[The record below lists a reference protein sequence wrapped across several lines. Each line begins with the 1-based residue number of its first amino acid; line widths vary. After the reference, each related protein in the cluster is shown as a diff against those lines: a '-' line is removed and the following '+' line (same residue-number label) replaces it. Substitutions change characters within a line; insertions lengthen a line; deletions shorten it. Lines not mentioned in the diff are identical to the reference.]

1 MMNNFKVL
9 QVCLLLTVSLQIQAQ
24 DQQLSFSAYIDTYY
38 GYDFSSPSANQR
50 LYVTQYDR
58 HNEFNINHAWIKARY
73 EQGKIRSELALQ
85 LGTYPINNYGAEP
98 DPLYRLIH
106 SAYVGYK
113 LGENSWIDVGVMGGH
128 FGYESALAIDRELLS
143 PALATEYTPYYQTG
157 IQYSWDISEATQ
169 FRAVVLNGWQNM
181 AETNSHKSVGLALD
195 HQLRDNF
202 FVSYG
207 NYYGNEKSGP
217 GSKEMRF
224 HNNFIVSYSA
234 NRFALTGVADLT
246 RQDSVGTV
254 RNVLFLTGIA
264 SLELGEKARL
274 AARYEYVSDEDRILI
289 NSVSSPLDLHVVSLA
304 VEYRPE
310 ANVSFKLEPKVYNST
325 KDNFGR
331 AGERVSNAIVLNAGL
346 AIRLE

>member
-9 QVCLLLTVSLQIQAQ
+9 QLCLLLTLSLKIQAQ
-24 DQQLSFSAYIDTYY
+24 DKPLTFSAYLDTYY
-38 GYDFSSPSANQR
+38 GYDFSSPAANQR

-106 SAYVGYK
+106 SAYVGYR
-113 LGENSWIDVGVMGGH
+113 LSENSWVDVGVMGGH

-157 IQYSWDISEATQ
+157 VQYSWDISGATQ

-195 HQLRDNF
+195 HQLSDNF
-202 FVSYG
+202 FLSYG

-217 GSKEMRF
+217 GSKETRF
-224 HNNFIVSYSA
+224 HNNLIASYSV

-246 RQDSVGTV
+246 RQDAVGSV

-289 NSVSSPLDLHVVSLA
+289 NSVSPPLSLHVWSLA
-304 VEYRPE
+304 MEYRPE
-310 ANVSFKLEPKVYNST
+310 ANVSFKLEPKLYKST

-331 AGERVSNAIVLNAGL
+331 AGERVSDAFALNAGL